1 MANTIENY
9 RPATANVHG
18 VWRNDRYDLDR
29 GADVARYV
37 ARQRYVWPG
46 GYELFA
52 LTDDGGVLCCDCCR
66 SEYRLIAH
74 SYPRNGWHV
83 SAMDS
88 AANYDEPLACDH
100 CARSIIE
107 DDGETEAA

>member
-1 MANTIENY
+1 M
-9 RPATANVHG
+9 
-18 VWRNDRYDLDR
+18 
-29 GADVARYV
+29 
-37 ARQRYVWPG
+37 
-46 GYELFA
+46 
-52 LTDDGGVLCCDCCR
+52 TDDGGVLCCDCCR

-100 CARSIIE
+100 CARSIIA
-107 DDGETEAA
+107 DDGLIDSLRHHGDCDRRMDDDWKSVAG